1 MGAPNVVFGAHL
13 TLRKEEVMEK
23 LVELMDYTFWI
34 LWVRGW
40 VLLASVTRCQ
50 LRMGMRPLY
59 AVLLVH
65 TLVGIPIL
73 IIGIRETKRVMRE
86 RKEAKK

>member
-1 MGAPNVVFGAHL
+1 
-13 TLRKEEVMEK
+13 MEK
-23 LVELMDYTFWI
+23 LVDLLDSTFWI
-34 LWVRGW
+34 LWIRGW
-40 VLLASVTRCQ
+40 VFLVSVTRCQ

-59 AVLLVH
+59 AVLAAH

-73 IIGIRETKRVMRE
+73 IIGVKETKRVMRA